1 VATEVQPEIA
11 ALPAS
16 AAPVRPAPRAAG
28 ADQPAKSKGE
38 KKSAKGE
45 TGEQP
50 QEQGPSVAA
59 HPRAARA
66 VARAKGWGGLGG
78 FLLGGYLALPTSTLA
93 GAGLRALEAGVVGYV
108 AVWAG
113 AVFVWR
119 RLVILELKGREQ
131 TLLAEAQSQLPA
143 GSPPEQGRTRIS

>member
-1 VATEVQPEIA
+1 VATEAQPQIA
-11 ALPAS
+11 APAVV
-16 AAPVRPAPRAAG
+16 APVPPAPRAAG
-28 ADQPAKSKGE
+28 ADSPAKKKGE
-38 KKSAKGE
+38 KKSPKGE
-45 TGEQP
+45 QGEQP
-50 QEQGPSVAA
+50 QEQGPSVAG

-93 GAGLRALEAGVVGYV
+93 GAGLRALEAGVVGFV

-131 TLLAEAQSQLPA
+131 KLLAAAQSRLPD
-143 GSPPEQGRTRIS
+143 GSPSEQPRPRAS

>member
-1 VATEVQPEIA
+1 VATEAQPQIA
-11 ALPAS
+11 APAV
-16 AAPVRPAPRAAG
+16 AAPTASLPQAA
-28 ADQPAKSKGE
+28 AAQPAAKKKGE
-38 KKSAKGE
+38 KSPKGE
-45 TGEQP
+45 KGQEP
-50 QEQGPSVAA
+50 EEQGPSVAG

-93 GAGLRALEAGVVGYV
+93 GAGVRALEAGVVCYV

-131 TLLAEAQSQLPA
+131 KLLADAQSQLA
-143 GSPPEQGRTRIS
+143 VGTASEQPRARVS